1 VESDDSQIPID
12 ATLSI
17 PRHELTYRATRSS
30 GPGGQHVNTSSTRVE
45 LTWNAATSSAL
56 MEEQRLR
63 IFTKLS
69 GRIDGEGVLRLTCGT
84 HRSQARNRDEV
95 TERFRSVLAA
105 ALRVP
110 KSRRRTRPTRAAKEA
125 RIQEKKKRGEV
136 KAARRRVD
144 PAE

>member
-1 VESDDSQIPID
+1 VESDTSHIPID
-12 ATLSI
+12 HTLLI
-17 PRHELTYRATRSS
+17 PRHELTYRATRAS

-45 LTWNAATSSAL
+45 LTWNAATSPAL
-56 MEEQRLR
+56 SEEQRVR
-63 IFTKLS
+63 ILTKLA

-84 HRSQARNRDEV
+84 HRSQARNRDDV
-95 TERFRSVLAA
+95 TERFRSLLAV

-110 KSRRRTRPTRAAKEA
+110 KHRRRTRPSRASKEA

>member
-1 VESDDSQIPID
+1 
-12 ATLSI
+12 
-17 PRHELTYRATRSS
+17 
-30 GPGGQHVNTSSTRVE
+30 
-45 LTWNAATSSAL
+45 
-56 MEEQRLR
+56 MR
-63 IFTKLS
+63 ILTKLS

-95 TERFRSVLAA
+95 TERFRSVLAV

-110 KSRRRTRPTRAAKEA
+110 KSRRRTRPSRAAKEK
-125 RIQEKKKRGEV
+125 RIQGKKKRGEV